1 MCSLWATVS
10 TSPGPVPGITLSKA
24 VAVLMRS
31 CQVVNNKQTTCSVN
45 NKQHPRQH
53 QPPRR
58 LPSTLPQG
66 SALSAQPRPTI
77 SQLENNNHSNN
88 GTTSLMT
95 KGLEKKGLEKRNV
108 CFFSYC
114 NTNRLI
120 CIGNTATGATKNCRV
135 PVLPHPSHDDGWLF
149 FYYIYH

>member
-10 TSPGPVPGITLSKA
+10 TSPGPVQGITLSKA

-53 QPPRR
+53 QPPRC

-66 SALSAQPRPTI
+66 SALSAQLRPTI
-77 SQLENNNHSNN
+77 PQLEPQQQWHNIIND
-88 GTTSLMT
+88 
-95 KGLEKKGLEKRNV
+95 KRAGEERAGEAQ
-108 CFFSYC
+108 CMFFF
-114 NTNRLI
+114 L
-120 CIGNTATGATKNCRV
+120 
-135 PVLPHPSHDDGWLF
+135 L
-149 FYYIYH
+149 